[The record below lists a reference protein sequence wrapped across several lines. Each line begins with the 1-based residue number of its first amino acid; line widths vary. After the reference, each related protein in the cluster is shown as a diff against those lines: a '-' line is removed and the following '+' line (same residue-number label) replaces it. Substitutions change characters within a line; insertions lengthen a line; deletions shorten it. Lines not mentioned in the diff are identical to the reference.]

1 MSCSLATEAPKP
13 LASTVEPLIE
23 GCSHMEV
30 SDNTK
35 GIQGH
40 FRVTLISFWGI
51 CFTAIV
57 CNMTGLRDE
66 SHSLYITSDVFVP
79 PYTASI
85 LAFALSI
92 SQPASLHVAL
102 TPSAGFCV
110 QYSSFLLFFL
120 AWLQPWNTSTPFAL
134 ELINSRW
141 ETNCID
147 GFAIRWH
154 CHCNQHD

>member
-134 ELINSRW
+134 ELINSSW